1 MMTIKEQFIFEIK
14 ERIALQK
21 DLLKLA
27 EDSARIE
34 GSIDALLGLL
44 NSINTLS
51 EESDKNLEKAAE
63 EYEKK
68 HIYQRYDG
76 GGLTPEYDATL
87 AEAFNAGAEWREQQI
102 PKLPD
107 NLDKAAE
114 KFAKE
119 NCENY
124 VDEEDGVTYIEEALR
139 NTFKAGAEWQA
150 ERLLKGSPMPEDT
163 VIFEKGI
170 EEGKRLMMKDAVEG
184 KVYKF
189 GEVAY
194 VKECNNTE
202 LTKYLSQFNNGDRVK
217 IIVIHETDIR

>member
-68 HIYQRYDG
+68 HTYQRYDSS
-76 GGLTPEYDATL
+76 GLTPEYDAML
-87 AEAFNAGAEWREQQI
+87 AESFNAE
-102 PKLPD
+102 
-107 NLDKAAE
+107 
-114 KFAKE
+114 
-119 NCENY
+119 
-124 VDEEDGVTYIEEALR
+124 V
-139 NTFKAGAEWQA
+139 EWQK
-150 ERLLKGSPMPEDT
+150 EQRM
-163 VIFEKGI
+163 
-170 EEGKRLMMKDAVEG
+170 RDAVEAEIQMQWDSFNHHLVEYG
-184 KVYKF
+184 DEQEEIVWLNWNSFEDVCRDLYKL
-189 GEVAY
+189 GLKARNE
-194 VKECNNTE
+194 E
-202 LTKYLSQFNNGDRVK
+202 
-217 IIVIHETDIR
+217 